1 MTQAQTAALGADYPA
16 GARLLRK
23 IGGVC
28 TVVGA
33 VAFMIVRILHG
44 DTPGADAQASLD
56 FVASRPIYAGVH
68 VGAIFAALLTLTGLI
83 ALAGSLTQPLA
94 WALGRLGVASSLV
107 GAAIFSLEGSSEGL
121 ALPELARA
129 RTGASPQEQAELV
142 RAAHAVLIAT
152 HGPSLVAIAVLY
164 GLPLLLVGLAMVLDT
179 YPSWVGWA
187 GMIIGA
193 ATLIAATGQFL
204 QPDLM
209 PGVVIYGLLASVLA
223 QLWLVALAVVM
234 LRRAASPA

>member
-1 MTQAQTAALGADYPA
+1 MTQAHMTVISARHPA
-16 GARLLRK
+16 GERLLLK

-28 TVVGA
+28 TIVGA
-33 VAFMIVRILHG
+33 VAFIIVRTLHG
-44 DTPGADAQASLD
+44 DTPAADPQASLD
-56 FVASRPIYAGVH
+56 FVASRPIYAGMH

-83 ALAGSLTQPLA
+83 ALAGSLTQPPA

-107 GAAIFSLEGSSEGL
+107 GAAIFSVEGSSEGL
-121 ALPELARA
+121 ALSELARA
-129 RTGASPQEQAELV
+129 RAGAPPQDQAELV
-142 RAAHAVLIAT
+142 GAAHAVLIAT

-164 GLPLLLVGLAMVLDT
+164 GLPLVLVGSAMVMDT
-179 YPSWVGWA
+179 YPSWIGWA

-193 ATLIAATGQFL
+193 ATVIAATGQFL

-223 QLWLVALAVVM
+223 QLWFVALAVAM
-234 LRRAASPA
+234 LRRARRTA

>member
-1 MTQAQTAALGADYPA
+1 MTQEHPA
-16 GARLLRK
+16 GERLLLK
-23 IGGVC
+23 IGGAC
-28 TVVGA
+28 TIVGA
-33 VAFMIVRILHG
+33 VAFIIVRTLHG
-44 DTPGADAQASLD
+44 DTPAADPQASLD

-83 ALAGSLTQPLA
+83 ALAGSLSQPLA

-107 GAAIFSLEGSSEGL
+107 GAAIFSVEGSSEGL

-129 RTGASPQEQAELV
+129 RAGAPPQDQAELLG
-142 RAAHAVLIAT
+142 AAPAVLIAT

-164 GLPLLLVGLAMVLDT
+164 GLPLVLVGLAVVMDT

-187 GMIIGA
+187 GIIIGT
-193 ATLIAATGQFL
+193 ATVIAATGQFL

-223 QLWLVALAVVM
+223 QLWFVALAVAM
-234 LRRAASPA
+234 LRRAR

>member
-1 MTQAQTAALGADYPA
+1 MTPAQTAVFSAEHPA
-16 GARLLRK
+16 GERLLLK

-28 TVVGA
+28 TIIGA
-33 VAFMIVRILHG
+33 VVFMIVRILHG
-44 DTPGADAQASLD
+44 DTPAADPQASLD
-56 FVASRPIYAGVH
+56 FVVSRPSYAGVH
-68 VGAIFAALLTLTGLI
+68 VSAIFAALLTLTGLI

-94 WALGRLGVASSLV
+94 WALSRLGVASSLV
-107 GAAIFSLEGSSEGL
+107 GAATFSLEGSSEGL

-129 RTGASPQEQAELV
+129 RAGASPQEQAELM

-164 GLPLLLVGLAMVLDT
+164 GLPLLLVGLAAAMDT

-209 PGVVIYGLLASVLA
+209 PGVVIYGLLASILV
-223 QLWLVALAVVM
+223 QLWFVALAVVM
-234 LRRAASPA
+234 LRRAR